1 MWRKPPHGLSTPY
14 VKNAMSRNE
23 FEFMRRNIPFSDN
36 SKIKQKG
43 VCSYDPLFKVRYML
57 QITMK
62 GMRGV
67 WTSGK
72 YITIDESMIK
82 YTGRSITYVQYM
94 TARPIKHGIKVFAIC
109 CALSTIILG
118 FKV

>member
-1 MWRKPPHGLSTPY
+1 MWRKPPHGLSIPY
-14 VKNAMSRNE
+14 VKNAMPINE
-23 FEFMRRNIPFSDN
+23 FEFMRRNITFSEN

-43 VCSYDPLFKVRYML
+43 VCSYDNIFNVRYLL

-67 WTSGK
+67 WTSIK
-72 YITIDESMIK
+72 HSTIDDIMIK
-82 YTGRSITYVQYM
+82 YMGRAITYVQYM
-94 TARPIKHGIKVFAIC
+94 TARPIKHGIKVFAIF